1 MRPTGKSSLERDLP
15 SAAWGLSGR
24 IPGANAMQLTIAF
37 DAFLPVARWGP
48 LFHVLCLEQPRLT
61 LEWQPV
67 GFPSPGRSPLDHA
80 DVGLLVE
87 PLVGPGLDS
96 LTIDS
101 SPMVAVMPV
110 GHPLARHDEI
120 SVADILDE
128 RFLDVQALDPPWR
141 AIWTLDERR
150 GAPAKL
156 IEPPVADAGAALA
169 ATASGAAIGTVPEW
183 AANGLH
189 HPGVVSV
196 ALRDGPSMA
205 TRLVWHANDDNA
217 IVRALIELAAAWA
230 TLSRDRW
237 DAPSGRSSARPE
249 R

>member
-1 MRPTGKSSLERDLP
+1 
-15 SAAWGLSGR
+15 
-24 IPGANAMQLTIAF
+24 MQLTIAF
-37 DAFLPVARWGP
+37 NAFLPVARWGP

-67 GFPSPGRSPLDHA
+67 GFAAVGRSPLDGA

-87 PLVGPGLDS
+87 PFVGPGIDS

-101 SPMVAVMPV
+101 SPMVAIMAV

-128 RFLDVQALDPPWR
+128 RFLDTQDLDPRWR

-156 IEPPVADAGAALA
+156 LEPPVADANAALA
-169 ATASGAAIGTVPEW
+169 AIASGAAIGTVPEW

-196 ALRDGPSMA
+196 ALRDGPPVA
-205 TRLVWHANDDNA
+205 TRLVWRSNDDTPV
-217 IVRALIELAAAWA
+217 VRALIDLAAAWA
-230 TLSRDRW
+230 TLRRDRT
-237 DAPSGRSSARPE
+237 DAGGPGTD
-249 R
+249 

>member
-1 MRPTGKSSLERDLP
+1 
-15 SAAWGLSGR
+15 
-24 IPGANAMQLTIAF
+24 MQLTIAF
-37 DAFLPVARWGP
+37 DAFFPVGRWGP
-48 LFHVLCLEQPRLT
+48 LFHVLCLEQPLLT

-67 GFPSPGRSPLDHA
+67 RFPTVGRSPLGDA
-80 DVGLLVE
+80 EVGLLVE

-101 SPMVAVMPV
+101 SPMVAIMAV

-128 RFLDVQALDPPWR
+128 QFLDVQDLDPRWR
-141 AIWTLDERR
+141 AIWTLDDRR

-156 IEPPVADAGAALA
+156 IEPPVADGDAALRA
-169 ATASGAAIGTVPEW
+169 IASGAAIGTAPEW

-196 ALRDGPSMA
+196 ALRDGPSVA
-205 TRLVWHANDDNA
+205 TRLMWRSNDDNP
-217 IVRALIELAAAWA
+217 IVRALIDLAAAWA
-230 TLSRDRW
+230 TLRCDRW
-237 DAPSGRSSARPE
+237 AGREPGAD
-249 R
+249 

>member
-1 MRPTGKSSLERDLP
+1 
-15 SAAWGLSGR
+15 
-24 IPGANAMQLTIAF
+24 MQLTIAF

-48 LFHVLCLEQPRLT
+48 LFHVLCLEHPRLT

-67 GFPSPGRSPLDHA
+67 RLPTLGRSPLDDA
-80 DVGLLVE
+80 EVGLLVE

-128 RFLDVQALDPPWR
+128 QFLDVQGLDPRWR

-150 GAPAKL
+150 GAPVKL
-156 IEPPVADAGAALA
+156 IEPPVADAGAGLA
-169 ATASGAAIGTVPEW
+169 AIASGAAIGTVPEW
-183 AANGLH
+183 AVNGLN

-196 ALRDGPSMA
+196 ALRDGPSVA
-205 TRLVWHANDDNA
+205 TRLVWHANDDNPV
-217 IVRALIELAAAWA
+217 VRALIDLAAAWA
-230 TLSRDRW
+230 SLSPDRA
-237 DAPSGRSSARPE
+237 DADEPRPD
-249 R
+249 